1 MTDEARDDDDDNG
14 SKRPSTTNQLGQP
27 FPEEENESTINEFHF
42 SLNPFSHTLSKTLKV
57 SCRQQNFGITVGE
70 DEQDELNELNNR
82 AYVPDIGKNSSASKS
97 DQLHH
102 RRHRLCLQ
110 LGLGFWFC
118 QLTCLFLVFFM
129 RIDFAKRRKENPT
142 ASGEPFFLLGN
153 GEERRNVLRL
163 A

>member
-1 MTDEARDDDDDNG
+1 MWTQHQTLIHNHTICFLGNNRLEIKHATPPM
-14 SKRPSTTNQLGQP
+14 SFFAKTVVIASTTNQLGQL

-82 AYVPDIGKNSSASKS
+82 AYVPDIGKNSSASES
-97 DQLHH
+97 DQLHR

-110 LGLGFWFC
+110 LGLGFRFC
-118 QLTCLFLVFFM
+118 QLTCLFLVFFYE
-129 RIDFAKRRKENPT
+129 D
-142 ASGEPFFLLGN
+142 
-153 GEERRNVLRL
+153 
-163 A
+163 